1 MKRLWIFFI
10 LIVLAGGT
18 GKALSSN
25 NEAAK
30 DSLLQILDT
39 LPADSS
45 RLEMLYSLAYL
56 DPMSPSCVYYLGK
69 LLEEATTQDNKYYQ
83 CLALYAH
90 VVYYFNHQDEENTV
104 IWMDKLSPVALK
116 NNSYSLYFEGKRAEI
131 TIHIIKHKIEYSITQ
146 AEEMFKLAQKLNN
159 PQGMSL
165 AKLCLMTAYMMTA
178 RFKEGEEAGFEAYR
192 LLPPAASLESRKSVL
207 QEIALSC
214 SATRNKNFLKYLQE
228 YKKVLDTLSEAKQTP
243 KAYSYLLLESLYAD
257 YYLNEGTLDEA
268 RPHLKKMD
276 EYFSPTTYIPC
287 RGLYYNVYSHYYRI
301 TKEYEKALSYSQN
314 AIELLSEVSD
324 NEGLNYKIEHAS
336 ILTEA
341 GQADE
346 AIPLFQSLLAKKDSF
361 YRALSISQTNEIYQ
375 MRNMDNLLLEKE
387 QYKAMVHYAGLTL
400 IAIALLILI
409 PSTIRIYYV
418 RKKLRKEEEEIRK
431 MSQIAEEANEVK
443 SRFLVNMSYNIRIPL
458 NNVLGFSQL
467 MTTDPESMDA
477 DQWKEYSE
485 IIQTNSAELIQ
496 LVNDVLDLSRL
507 EAGRTKWQIQEHE
520 IISLCSDVLGMV
532 RMRCGDKIQA
542 DFHTEIESQ
551 PFQVD
556 TARFTQLI
564 LSTLIYT
571 DPCEEKRKVS
581 LYLERDTQR
590 ELFVFRVVN
599 SPLADPTLQT
609 QKAEV
614 RHSIN
619 RLTIEY
625 FKGTYT
631 IEPNTPEGPVLTF
644 TYPYSKTNNI

>member
-1 MKRLWIFFI
+1 MKRLWIFFV

-159 PQGMSL
+159 PQGMSS

-324 NEGLNYKIEHAS
+324 NEGLNYNCLLYTSDA
-336 ILTEA
+336 
-341 GQADE
+341 AD
-346 AIPLFQSLLAKKDSF
+346 D
-361 YRALSISQTNEIYQ
+361 
-375 MRNMDNLLLEKE
+375 
-387 QYKAMVHYAGLTL
+387 
-400 IAIALLILI
+400 
-409 PSTIRIYYV
+409 
-418 RKKLRKEEEEIRK
+418 
-431 MSQIAEEANEVK
+431 
-443 SRFLVNMSYNIRIPL
+443 
-458 NNVLGFSQL
+458 
-467 MTTDPESMDA
+467 
-477 DQWKEYSE
+477 
-485 IIQTNSAELIQ
+485 
-496 LVNDVLDLSRL
+496 
-507 EAGRTKWQIQEHE
+507 
-520 IISLCSDVLGMV
+520 
-532 RMRCGDKIQA
+532 
-542 DFHTEIESQ
+542 
-551 PFQVD
+551 
-556 TARFTQLI
+556 
-564 LSTLIYT
+564 
-571 DPCEEKRKVS
+571 
-581 LYLERDTQR
+581 
-590 ELFVFRVVN
+590 
-599 SPLADPTLQT
+599 
-609 QKAEV
+609 
-614 RHSIN
+614 
-619 RLTIEY
+619 
-625 FKGTYT
+625 
-631 IEPNTPEGPVLTF
+631 
-644 TYPYSKTNNI
+644 